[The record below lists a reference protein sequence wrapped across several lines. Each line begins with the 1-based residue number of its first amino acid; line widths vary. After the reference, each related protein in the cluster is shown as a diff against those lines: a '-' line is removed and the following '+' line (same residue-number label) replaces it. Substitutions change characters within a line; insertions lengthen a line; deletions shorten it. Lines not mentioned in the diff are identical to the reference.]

1 MFEYSEGVGRIIT
14 IDDRDYF
21 ILIPTDHDTSDRINQ
36 TYQMIYKD
44 SEGKLQRRKFLI
56 DVRYADGMNQ
66 TLCGLN
72 DAPVF
77 SYISTNEM
85 AARNFITFL
94 CFGRENSF
102 VIEQYRMS
110 PEAQVMSRNVI
121 VYVNPI
127 Q

>member
-21 ILIPTDHDTSDRINQ
+21 ILIPTDRDNRDLINQ
-36 TYQMIYKD
+36 TYQMVYKD
-44 SEGKLQRRKFLI
+44 SAGKLQRRKFVI
-56 DVRYADGMNQ
+56 SVRYADGMSQ
-66 TLCGLN
+66 SLTGLN

-77 SYISTNEM
+77 SYIANNEM

-94 CFGRENSF
+94 CFGRDNSF